1 MELQGREL
9 APSMHGFKKHT
20 CLGQFIGKTAII
32 NIRVPE
38 FGENG
43 YIYIY
48 MTETLRTVHL
58 ELSQHC

>member
-48 MTETLRTVHL
+48 D
-58 ELSQHC
+58 